1 MAVNYTLANLR
12 TYVRD
17 LTGIY
22 SYDIVTDAFINRT
35 INDVYFELAVAQN
48 WSWSASV
55 PSTGLTTDS
64 AYPVFPATYHS
75 LLAYRTAAE
84 ILRQQGDD
92 TERATTYDTQ
102 ANDLQTLMYVQ
113 DLPGGVDGAVTSYSD
128 LVKFVRQLISIFDN
142 SLTNT
147 YIQNKLVEEFQQLNE
162 GYNWPWKNAVGFAA
176 SPTLVSYLNGSFQR
190 AGVSTSSA
198 STFNFAK
205 ILAYGVATKLAAET
219 GKEALVAPLQAE
231 FDGILNEMVRTL
243 LTYAKKSASDLVTD
257 ANAVNLENLVELS
270 RQLMGDYSTDVPNGL
285 LQQWVL
291 DEATNLAMEKDWPF
305 LRSYATVSLEPGQ
318 YIITV
323 TELDIL
329 SAYVVNTTSG
339 DKEEVK
345 HRPHLLDVSQ
355 NNNKYYYTCPNK
367 ETIVIAPVPT
377 QPETFMFY
385 TRNYS
390 VIGLDE
396 SMTNAFTLFSP
407 LFKMLIPYRVA
418 IKGIAFSPNQNNKAL
433 IQIYQEQA
441 YKIYENMVSYYMN
454 EKNMETIQLGVQG
467 VEDRKYIPYFR
478 VN

>member
-35 INDVYFELAVAQN
+35 INDVYFELAVSQN

-55 PSTGLTTDS
+55 PANGLTTDAS
-64 AYPVFPATYHS
+64 YPVFPATYHS
-75 LLAYRTAAE
+75 ILAYRTAAE

-102 ANDLQTLMYVQ
+102 ANDLQTLLYVQ
-113 DLPGGVDGAVTSYSD
+113 DLPGTVDGAVSTYAE
-128 LVKFVRQLISIFDN
+128 LVKLVRQLVSIYDN

-147 YIQNKLVEEFQQLNE
+147 YIQNKLIEEYQQLNE
-162 GYNWPWKNAVGFAA
+162 GYNWPWKSDGGFPAA
-176 SPTLVSYLNGSFQR
+176 PTSVSYLNGSYQR
-190 AGVSTSSA
+190 KGISASSS

-205 ILAYGVATKLAAET
+205 ILAYGVATKIAAET

-231 FDGILNEMVRTL
+231 YDSILNEMTRTL
-243 LTYAKKSASDLVTD
+243 LTYGKKTVSALLTD
-257 ANAVNLENLVELS
+257 NNALNLENLVELS
-270 RQLMGDYSTDVPNGL
+270 RQLIGDYSSDIPNGL

-291 DEATNLAMEKDWPF
+291 DEAVNLAMEKDWPF
-305 LRSYATVSLEPGQ
+305 LRSYATVVLAPGQ
-318 YIITV
+318 NQITV
-323 TELDIL
+323 SELDIL

-339 DKEEVK
+339 DSEEVK

-355 NNNKYYYTCPNK
+355 NNNKYYYTCPDK
-367 ETIVIAPVPT
+367 QTIIISPVPT
-377 QPETFMFY
+377 QTETFNFY

-390 VIGLDE
+390 SIGVDNG
-396 SMTNAFTLFSP
+396 SANAYVLFSP

-441 YKIYENMVSYYMN
+441 YKIFENMVSYYMN